1 MTIQFRAIHSV
12 LLAIVFILCGCSAA
26 FDLAITGAG
35 QAAKVEN
42 IKFFTSTTELK
53 PRSRADLP
61 DYYYVSSNYSSSKY
75 KIVII
80 NDFTS
85 ITSDISHISGL
96 QVPAFKN
103 LRVDIPDNIAQS
115 LDGSVFSKCIRS
127 SKRIDH
133 LDINDIKRCKGDAIL
148 FGNISRIRSGLRAKD
163 GHVGLTNTQVEI
175 KIVDRKTGEETIKM
189 IMRNSTDGDKVIMPI
204 VRQLSNL
211 INVAENERHGNKEMK
226 DSPSEQ
232 SSELKPASATVTADV
247 RYITVKTKTSIRE
260 RDDKNSKVIRTAKI
274 GEKLKII
281 DESSEWFK
289 VQIEEDKGGWI
300 LKSKVKKN

>member
-148 FGNISRIRSGLRAKD
+148 FGNISRIRSGLRAED

-211 INVAENERHGNKEMK
+211 INVAKDYGKKKTGKTIIIKDKDGNTYTYGHLDKIEVKKK
-226 DSPSEQ
+226 DE
-232 SSELKPASATVTADV
+232 VTTDTE
-247 RYITVKTKTSIRE
+247 IG
-260 RDDKNSKVIRTAKI
+260 KI
-274 GEKLKII
+274 GKTGNVIPIGKSDGSHLHFEKR
-281 DESSEWFK
+281 DN
-289 VQIEEDKGGWI
+289 KGN
-300 LKSKVKKN
+300 LVHP